1 MSKDLRHEKNCLNCG
16 HEVPERFCTHC
27 GQENTPAHEPFGH
40 LLKHFAADVVHYD
53 SKFHTSIAYL
63 LFRPGR
69 LTKEYLAGKR
79 VSYIHPIRLYIF
91 VSFVFFF
98 TAFAINKHEEVE
110 GEKATQ
116 HALLQSATD
125 TLSHVLKGVQLD
137 SEDGKPGT
145 NVADYT
151 SRITHTSLDST
162 FASRSD
168 SKGWEQFHSVA
179 AYDSAQKTLPDSLRD
194 GKGERWLYR
203 RLIYLRHKYNNAN
216 YQEIFMEMIQHDGPK
231 VMFLLL
237 PLFALLMKAMYN
249 WKRWFY
255 ADHAIFSIHVHS
267 FWFILFLVVLILGR
281 IFNTDVF
288 NGWGWMLG
296 FFYLMAAMRNTYS
309 QGWGKSFIKASVI
322 SVAYCCSVLIVFLL
336 FLLLAFAVIL

>member
-16 HEVPERFCTHC
+16 HEVPERFCTYC

-53 SKFHTSIAYL
+53 SKFHTSLVYL

-79 VSYIHPIRLYIF
+79 MSYIHPIRLYIF

-98 TAFAINKHEEVE
+98 TAFAINKREEVE
-110 GEKATQ
+110 EEKVEQ
-116 HALLQSATD
+116 HAVINTAKD
-125 TLSHVLKGVQLD
+125 TLVHALRGIRLD
-137 SEDGKPGT
+137 TLDDKDAADVTALT
-145 NVADYT
+145 NSTT
-151 SRITHTSLDST
+151 SAVLDST
-162 FASRSD
+162 FAS
-168 SKGWEQFHSVA
+168 KAGNGEWMKFHSVA

-216 YQEIFMEMIQHDGPK
+216 WREIFMEMVQHDGPK

-237 PLFALLMKAMYN
+237 PLFALLLKAMYN

-267 FWFILFLVVLILGR
+267 FWFILFLVVLILDR
-281 IFNTDVF
+281 VF
-288 NGWGWMLG
+288 GTNGFDGWGWLIG

-309 QGWGKSFIKASVI
+309 QGWGKSFLKASVI
-322 SVAYCCSVLIVFLL
+322 SVGYFASVLIVFLL
-336 FLLLAFAVIL
+336 FLVLAFAVIL